1 MADFRFKQFSIKQD
15 QCAMKVGTDGVLLGA
30 WCNYPS
36 PSSILDIGT
45 GTGLI
50 ALMCA
55 QRFNKAAITA
65 IETDLNASLQAQ
77 HNVSESKFHKQIA
90 VLNTDLQNFEPT
102 QYFDLIVC
110 NPPFYTEDTQA
121 KGNQRQLARHANNLP
136 LDLLIDFALAHLAD
150 EGNLCVILPSSKLIE
165 VESIKPLSIK
175 NLTFLKGTS
184 EAPIK
189 RILVSLTKTKNV
201 PDYTSDTLII
211 EEKRHEYTDAYRALT
226 KDFYLKF

>member
-55 QRFNKAAITA
+55 QRFNKANITA
-65 IETDLNASLQAQ
+65 LEPDLNASIQAQ
-77 HNVSESKFHKQIA
+77 HNVSESRFRKQIT
-90 VLNTDLQNFEPT
+90 VLNTDLQSFKPP
-102 QYFDLIVC
+102 QAFDLIVC

-121 KGNQRQLARHANNLP
+121 KGSQRQIARHASNLP
-136 LDLLIDFALAHLAD
+136 LDLLIDFAATRLTAK
-150 EGNLCVILPSSKLIE
+150 GRLCLILPFSRLIE
-165 VESIKPLSIK
+165 VESVKLLSIS
-175 NLTFLKGTS
+175 NLTYVKGTP

-189 RILVSLTKTKNV
+189 RILVSLTKTENV

-211 EEKRHEYTDAYRALT
+211 EKKRHEYTNAYRALT